1 MDFDFASKQWN
12 RLPER
17 ERVMKCQQWAQ
28 EAEHIG
34 FHAIAKQWRQVAAA
48 IEAAGKSGAEV
59 FQ

>member
-1 MDFDFASKQWN
+1 MGFEFASKQWN
-12 RLPER
+12 TLPER

-48 IEAAGKSGAEV
+48 IESTVESGTEV
-59 FQ
+59 LD